1 MNAPINTTMN
11 IPMSIQSCGNCG
23 LATMCLPLG
32 LSQPE
37 MTQLDGI
44 IKKSAPY
51 RRGESIF
58 RQGDPFNSIYAVR
71 AGMVKTTVINA
82 RGEEQITGFYFPG
95 ELIGLNSLHENVY
108 MGTAITLET
117 VSVCQIPF
125 VKLDELSALL
135 PELRRQLM
143 RQMSQEIS
151 DEQNMMLVLAKT
163 SAEEK
168 LGNFLIRLSHR
179 FKRLGFSATQFR
191 LTMSRVDIGN
201 YLGLAV
207 ETVSRTLTKLQLR
220 GVIKVE
226 GKEVTILDMEGL
238 SCQHGTN
245 EEPSKTPNLS

>member
-1 MNAPINTTMN
+1 MTPPIQGS
-11 IPMSIQSCGNCG
+11 MSFQSCADCT
-23 LATMCLPLG
+23 LDSMCLPLN
-32 LSQPE
+32 LSQTE
-37 MTQLDGI
+37 KVQLTSI

-58 RQGDPFNSIYAVR
+58 RQGDAFNSIYAVR

-95 ELIGLNSLHENVY
+95 ELLGLNSLHENVY

-117 VSVCQIPF
+117 VSVCEIPF

-135 PELRRQLM
+135 PQLRRQLM

-207 ETVSRTLTKLQLR
+207 ETVSRTLTKLQKR

-226 GKEVTILDMEGL
+226 GKEVTIIDMERL
-238 SCQHGTN
+238 SCLNDTN
-245 EEPSKTPNLS
+245 QEQFQAPNLS

>member
-1 MNAPINTTMN
+1 MNAPMN
-11 IPMSIQSCGNCG
+11 IHTCGNCG
-23 LATMCLPLG
+23 LATMCLPLA
-32 LSQPE
+32 LTQPE

-58 RQGDPFNSIYAVR
+58 RQGDAFTSIYAVR
-71 AGMVKTTVINA
+71 AGMVKSTVINA

-95 ELIGLNSLHENVY
+95 ELVGLNSLHEDFY
-108 MGTAITLET
+108 SGTSIALET
-117 VSVCQIPF
+117 VSVCEIPF

-168 LGNFLIRLSHR
+168 LGNFLIRLSLR

-207 ETVSRTLTKLQLR
+207 ETVSRTFTKLQHR

-226 GKEVTILDMEGL
+226 GKEVAILDMEGL
-238 SCQHGTN
+238 ACLNDTG
-245 EEPSKTPNLS
+245 EERAKVLNLV

>member
-1 MNAPINTTMN
+1 MNAPMN
-11 IPMSIQSCGNCG
+11 IQTCGNCG
-23 LATMCLPLG
+23 LATMCLPLA
-32 LSQPE
+32 LTQPE

-44 IKKSAPY
+44 IKKSTPY

-58 RQGDPFNSIYAVR
+58 RQGDTFTSIYAVR
-71 AGMVKTTVINA
+71 AGMVKSTVINA

-95 ELIGLNSLHENVY
+95 ELIGLNSLHEDFY
-108 MGTAITLET
+108 SGTSIALET
-117 VSVCQIPF
+117 VSVCEIPF

-168 LGNFLIRLSHR
+168 LGNFLIRLSLR

-207 ETVSRTLTKLQLR
+207 ETVSRTLTKLQQR

-226 GKEVTILDMEGL
+226 GKEVAILDMEGL
-238 SCQHGTN
+238 ACLNDTG
-245 EEPSKTPNLS
+245 EERPKVLNLV

>member
-1 MNAPINTTMN
+1 MNA
-11 IPMSIQSCGNCG
+11 PMSIQSCGNCG
-23 LATMCLPLG
+23 LVSMCLPLA
-32 LSQPE
+32 LTQPE

-58 RQGDPFNSIYAVR
+58 RQGDAFTSIYAVR
-71 AGMVKTTVINA
+71 AGMVKTTVVNTL
-82 RGEEQITGFYFPG
+82 GEEQITGFYFPG
-95 ELIGLNSLHENVY
+95 ELLGLNGLHENVY
-108 MGTAITLET
+108 SGTAIALET
-117 VSVCQIPF
+117 VSLCEIPF
-125 VKLDELSALL
+125 LKLDELSALL

-168 LGNFLIRLSHR
+168 LGNFLIRLSLR

-207 ETVSRTLTKLQLR
+207 ETVSRTLTKLQQR
-220 GVIKVE
+220 GVIKVA
-226 GKEVTILDMEGL
+226 GKEITILDMDGL
-238 SCQHGTN
+238 SGLN
-245 EEPSKTPNLS
+245 RKADEPAKLVVVG

>member
-1 MNAPINTTMN
+1 
-11 IPMSIQSCGNCG
+11 
-23 LATMCLPLG
+23 MCLPLA
-32 LSQPE
+32 LTQPE

-58 RQGDPFNSIYAVR
+58 RQGDAFTSIYAVR
-71 AGMVKTTVINA
+71 AGMVKTTVVNTL
-82 RGEEQITGFYFPG
+82 GEEQITGFYFPG
-95 ELIGLNSLHENVY
+95 ELLGLNGLHENVY
-108 MGTAITLET
+108 SGTAIALET
-117 VSVCQIPF
+117 VSLCEIPF
-125 VKLDELSALL
+125 LKLDELSALL

-168 LGNFLIRLSHR
+168 LGNFLIRLSLR

-207 ETVSRTLTKLQLR
+207 ETVSRTLTKLQQR
-220 GVIKVE
+220 GVIKVA
-226 GKEVTILDMEGL
+226 GKEITILDMDGL
-238 SCQHGTN
+238 SGLN
-245 EEPSKTPNLS
+245 RKADEPAKLVVVG

>member
-1 MNAPINTTMN
+1 MNAPMN
-11 IPMSIQSCGNCG
+11 IQTCGNCG
-23 LATMCLPLG
+23 LASMCLPLA
-32 LSQPE
+32 LTQPE

-44 IKKSAPY
+44 IKKSTPY

-58 RQGDPFNSIYAVR
+58 RQGDIFTSIYAVR
-71 AGMVKTTVINA
+71 AGMVKSTVINA

-95 ELIGLNSLHENVY
+95 ELIGLNSLHEVFY
-108 MGTAITLET
+108 SGTSIALET
-117 VSVCQIPF
+117 VSVCEIPF

-168 LGNFLIRLSHR
+168 LGNFLIRLSLR

-220 GVIKVE
+220 GVIKVK
-226 GKEVTILDMEGL
+226 GKEVAILDMEGL
-238 SCQHGTN
+238 ACLNGTG
-245 EEPSKTPNLS
+245 EERPRVLNLV

>member
-1 MNAPINTTMN
+1 MNAPMN
-11 IPMSIQSCGNCG
+11 IQTCGNCG
-23 LATMCLPLG
+23 LATMCLPLA
-32 LSQPE
+32 LTQPE

-44 IKKSAPY
+44 IKKSTPY

-58 RQGDPFNSIYAVR
+58 RQGDTFTSIYAVR
-71 AGMVKTTVINA
+71 AGMVKSTVINA

-95 ELIGLNSLHENVY
+95 ELIGLNSLHEVFY
-108 MGTAITLET
+108 SGTSIALET
-117 VSVCQIPF
+117 VSVCEIPF

-168 LGNFLIRLSHR
+168 LGNFLIRLSLR

-207 ETVSRTLTKLQLR
+207 ETVSRTLTKLQQR

-226 GKEVTILDMEGL
+226 GKEVAILDMEGL
-238 SCQHGTN
+238 ACLNGAG
-245 EEPSKTPNLS
+245 EERPKVLNLA